1 MSELKREK
9 IIRTETG
16 EVVSA
21 KMNKTI
27 TVLIERK
34 IQHPLYKKF
43 VKRSTKIKA
52 HDEENQCVEGD
63 TVRIQETRPIS
74 KNKSWKLVEILGQ
87 AVGKN
92 G

>member
-43 VKRSTKIKA
+43 IKRSTKIKA

-74 KNKSWKLVEILGQ
+74 KSKSWKLVEILGQ
-87 AVGKN
+87 SVGKN

>member
-21 KMNKTI
+21 KMNKTK

-63 TVRIQETRPIS
+63 TVRIQETRPMS
-74 KNKSWKLVEILGQ
+74 KSKSWKLVEILGQ
-87 AVGKN
+87 DVEKN

>member
-21 KMNKTI
+21 KMNKTR

-63 TVRIQETRPIS
+63 TVRIQETRPMS
-74 KNKSWKLVEILGQ
+74 KSKSWKLVEILGQ
-87 AVGKN
+87 DVEKN